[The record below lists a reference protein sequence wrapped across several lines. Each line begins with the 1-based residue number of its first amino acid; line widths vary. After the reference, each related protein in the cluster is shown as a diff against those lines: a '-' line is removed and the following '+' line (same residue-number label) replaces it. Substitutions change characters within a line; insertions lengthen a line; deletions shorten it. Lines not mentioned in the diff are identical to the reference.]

1 MKTIGRRIMAAKAK
15 KKPHD
20 LRDDIWAPR
29 TTVTRK
35 TDGRRAGEPDSV
47 DREERNP
54 EIVSPAVGRNVTPG
68 QTTKG

>member
-1 MKTIGRRIMAAKAK
+1 MAAKAK

-35 TDGRRAGEPDSV
+35 TDNRRPGEPDS
-47 DREERNP
+47 DPEGNP
-54 EIVSPAVGRNVTPG
+54 EIVSPQVGKNVTPG
-68 QTTKG
+68 QG

>member
-1 MKTIGRRIMAAKAK
+1 MAAKTK

-29 TTVTRK
+29 TSVRRK
-35 TDGRRAGEPDSV
+35 MDERLPDEPEAIDL
-47 DREERNP
+47 ERGDP
-54 EIVSPAVGRNVTPG
+54 EIVSPEVRKNVTPG

>member
-1 MKTIGRRIMAAKAK
+1 MAAKAK

-29 TTVTRK
+29 TTVTKR
-35 TDGRRAGEPDSV
+35 TDDRRPGEPVSV
-47 DREERNP
+47 DPEEGNP
-54 EIVSPAVGRNVTPG
+54 EIVSPRAGKNVTQG